1 MTVLAKAE
9 HFAGPPQWTWYILF
23 YFFLAGLSGGSYVV
37 ATLLR
42 LRGDPAQRAAAR
54 LGYYVAFLAFVVCPV
69 LLTLDLGQPQRF
81 WHMLVDTTPGQT
93 AASFRYWTPM
103 SVGAWALVV
112 YGAFVTVSFI
122 GAIVGDRADRA
133 GTGGSGLARL
143 LDGAAGTGWAVL
155 GSLVGL
161 FIAGYTG
168 VLLAVSNQPVWSDTW
183 ALGGLF
189 LASGFSGSAA
199 LLGWLLRFRPRA
211 RPAAEPVA
219 NAERFFVVLE
229 LVLIVVVVATLI
241 PAGTLGRAFGFP
253 WSALLWV
260 VAIAALLPALFRR
273 ANRPSTVDAGAGAT
287 GGGGTGAV
295 AARAVAAPGLLV
307 TLLVLV
313 GVLALRA
320 AVIFSGQ

>member
-42 LRGDPAQRAAAR
+42 LRGDSAQRAAAR

-93 AASFRYWTPM
+93 AVSFKYWTPM

-133 GTGGSGLARL
+133 GTGGGLARL
-143 LDGAAGTGWAVL
+143 FDGPVGTGWAVL

-241 PAGTLGRAFGFP
+241 PAGTLGRAFDVP

-273 ANRPSTVDAGAGAT
+273 GTRPSTVDGGAGAVT
-287 GGGGTGAV
+287 
-295 AARAVAAPGLLV
+295 ARVVAAPGLLV